1 MRKPSLEIAVEE
13 LATSDEKAGFT
24 VEQMI
29 QLLNIGL
36 RFEALLELIAWRL
49 EAMDQPLAAASSV
62 SCWIA

>member
-1 MRKPSLEIAVEE
+1 
-13 LATSDEKAGFT
+13 
-24 VEQMI
+24 MI